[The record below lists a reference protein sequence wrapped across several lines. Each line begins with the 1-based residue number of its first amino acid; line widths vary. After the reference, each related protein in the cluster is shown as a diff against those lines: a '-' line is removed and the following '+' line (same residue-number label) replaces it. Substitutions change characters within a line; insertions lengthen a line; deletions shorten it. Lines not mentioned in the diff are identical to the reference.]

1 MIYVCS
7 DIHGRYD
14 LYLAL
19 LAQLLLKP
27 SDTLYILGDV
37 IDRGPDGIK
46 ILQDMMKRPNVVPIL
61 GNHEFTAAVCL
72 PWLLDEVTE
81 QSLAELDATRW
92 AAIQEQLINGA
103 GPTLRGLKA
112 LTQEQRREIIDYIR
126 EMELYAEV
134 EVGGRNYV
142 LVHAGLEHFSLGKP
156 LEGYELS
163 DFLFCRPRLGQNY
176 GQDWF
181 IVYGHTPSR
190 LLRQQLGEVPSDGIL
205 FRGNQIAVDCG
216 CGFGGPLGCLCL
228 DTLEEIYTTNELKRN
243 ERASSP

>member
-7 DIHGRYD
+7 DIHGHYD

-19 LAQLLLKP
+19 MAQLSLKH

-92 AAIQEQLINGA
+92 AAIQEWPINGG
-103 GPTLRGLKA
+103 GPTLRGLRS
-112 LTQEQRREIIDYIR
+112 LTQEQRREILDYIR

-134 EVGGRNYV
+134 EVWGTCCPFSGGC
-142 LVHAGLEHFSLGKP
+142 
-156 LEGYELS
+156 GYE
-163 DFLFCRPRLGQNY
+163 
-176 GQDWF
+176 
-181 IVYGHTPSR
+181 
-190 LLRQQLGEVPSDGIL
+190 
-205 FRGNQIAVDCG
+205 
-216 CGFGGPLGCLCL
+216 
-228 DTLEEIYTTNELKRN
+228 
-243 ERASSP
+243 

>member
-19 LAQLLLKP
+19 LAQLSLKP
-27 SDTLYILGDV
+27 SDTLYTLGDV

-61 GNHEFTAAVCL
+61 GNHEFTAALCL

-81 QSLAELDATRW
+81 QSLAELDVTRW
-92 AAIQEQLINGA
+92 AAIQEWLINGG
-103 GPTLRGLKA
+103 GPTLRGLRA
-112 LTQEQRREIIDYIR
+112 LTQDQRREILDYIR

-134 EVGGRNYV
+134 EVGGKNYV
-142 LVHAGLEHFSLGKP
+142 LVHAGLEHFDSNKP
-156 LEGYELS
+156 LEDYGLS
-163 DFLFCRPRLGQNY
+163 DFLFCRPRLDQNY
-176 GQDWF
+176 YPNGF
-181 IVYGHTPSR
+181 LVYGHTPTR

-216 CGFGGPLGCLCL
+216 CGFGGPLGCLYL
-228 DTLEEIYTTNELKRN
+228 DTLAEIYITNEGKRN
-243 ERASSP
+243 ERVSSP